1 VTSEDAVFDF
11 GRASRIGLDETVLC
25 SGKSAA
31 QIAGILQSAAERG
44 VGLLL
49 TRLDAETLAQLP
61 AAQRDAIDYCAVSRT
76 AFHGPVRA
84 VSITGK
90 VAIVAAGTSD
100 APVARE
106 AERTLRHAGIEATLI
121 SDVGVPGLWR
131 LMARIDDIRRHPVV
145 IAVAGMDAALASV
158 LGGLVPGTL
167 IAVPTSVGYGVA
179 AGGQTALNAM
189 LASCAP
195 GVMVCNI
202 DNGYG
207 AAAAAIRILNS
218 VAMLAKPEH

>member
-1 VTSEDAVFDF
+1 MTSEDTVFDF
-11 GRASRIGLDETVLC
+11 GRASRIGLDESVLC
-25 SGKSAA
+25 SGKTTG
-31 QIAGILQSAAERG
+31 QITGILASATERG

-49 TRLDAETLAQLP
+49 TRLDADKLAHLP
-61 AAQRDAIDYCAVSRT
+61 AALRQAIDYCAVSRT
-76 AFHGPVRA
+76 AFFGPVRP
-84 VSITGK
+84 VSVTGK

-106 AERTLRHAGIEATLI
+106 ALRTLRHAGIEAALVT
-121 SDVGVPGLWR
+121 DVGVAGLWR
-131 LMARIDDIRRHPVV
+131 LIDRIEDIRRHPVV

-158 LGGLVPGTL
+158 LGGLVSGSL

-179 AGGQTALNAM
+179 EGGRTALNAM
-189 LASCAP
+189 LSSCAP
-195 GVMVCNI
+195 GVTVCNI

-218 VAMLAKPEH
+218 VAMIEKV